1 MTNPKGGGVREE
13 EEEEGED
20 SFGGG
25 HAGIKGGEKGA
36 VESVLKQV
44 SL

>member
-20 SFGGG
+20 SFGEDMLGLKVG
-25 HAGIKGGEKGA
+25 RK
-36 VESVLKQV
+36 VLLRV
-44 SL
+44 Y